1 MNKRWFLFFLMK
13 SLSLRKGHVVI
24 ASVCVT
30 LAVAAASAMI
40 AVTAGVRGK
49 LGEELKAY
57 GANLIVTPAGGGY
70 LDKRL
75 VDELR
80 SLPDV
85 EDASGQI
92 LGRSFFGQTAIEI
105 IGLDRDKLRE
115 RGWRLTGLWPRGN
128 GEALAGINL
137 KNGLNLEIGKT
148 LHLESSGKEEASARR
163 PGNAYTVTGFIE
175 RGGPEDDAV
184 VLSLPDAG
192 ELLKAEDGLSAVL
205 VRGTP
210 GKLDQIERAIR
221 DREPGVSARTIRN
234 IALPEESLLS
244 KIQLLMA
251 LVTGVVLFAAWV
263 SIAATMG
270 ANVFERRAEIGLMMA
285 LGATGKEVAR
295 FYRAEAALIGLGG
308 GLAGLLLGVLSAE
321 AITNGAFHS
330 LVPVPLYLPLLAPAA
345 GLVMTLSASTIPL
358 NNALACKPALI
369 LRGE

>member
-1 MNKRWFLFFLMK
+1 M
-13 SLSLRKGHVVI
+13 
-24 ASVCVT
+24 
-30 LAVAAASAMI
+30 
-40 AVTAGVRGK
+40 
-49 LGEELKAY
+49 
-57 GANLIVTPAGGGY
+57 
-70 LDKRL
+70 
-75 VDELR
+75 
-80 SLPDV
+80 
-85 EDASGQI
+85 
-92 LGRSFFGQTAIEI
+92 
-105 IGLDRDKLRE
+105 
-115 RGWRLTGLWPRGN
+115 
-128 GEALAGINL
+128 
-137 KNGLNLEIGKT
+137 
-148 LHLESSGKEEASARR
+148 
-163 PGNAYTVTGFIE
+163 
-175 RGGPEDDAV
+175 